1 MKLSRFENNDFGHLT
16 TIINEQTGIVMF
28 VGTEVAKMWGH
39 TNLRQTVKRL
49 CTDSEY
55 KVVKLSKY
63 IEFKKMLVSNKLLQ
77 SSNAPSIML
86 LTESAL
92 YKLALAS
99 NLEKAKPF
107 RDWVTS
113 EILPSIRK
121 NGYYSIADQ
130 SKEILIHTNTSIQKN
145 NSKEI
150 NSKNLIEKGIEAVI
164 EYNRKNCI
172 IHTGITPHEVKEYGK
187 KIGLKSIERTSAKEV
202 LRHTKPE
209 LACSMSFV
217 DSLVKQGFDLNTVS
231 ELSLKCA
238 VPLFQGMIELGIKPK
253 ELE

>member
-1 MKLSRFENNDFGHLT
+1 MIINKFVKPEFGELT
-16 TIINEQTGIVMF
+16 TITSEKTGVVMF
-28 VGTEVAKMWGH
+28 IASEVATMWGH
-39 TNLRQTVKRL
+39 TNFTQVSKRIL
-49 CTDSEY
+49 EKNEY
-55 KVVKLSKY
+55 LKITKTKY
-63 IEFKKMLVSNKLLQ
+63 PEFFHQLATNKMLSAKIQHFQL
-77 SSNAPSIML
+77 I
-86 LTESAL
+86 TESAL
-92 YKLALAS
+92 YKLALSS

-107 RDWVTS
+107 KNWVTT
-113 EILPSIRK
+113 EVLPSIRK
-121 NGYYSIADQ
+121 NGYYSIANQ

-150 NSKNLIEKGIEAVI
+150 NSKNLIEKGVEAVI

-172 IHTGITPHEVKEYGK
+172 IHTGKTPHEVKEYGK